1 MRDVEVTVSS
11 GELQMKALV
20 RPNIASASANR
31 LFRYCFSGVL
41 LVFAV
46 CLIVAIKV
54 LTLFSGLHVPF
65 ILILSVFTGSGKII
79 LVG

>member
-1 MRDVEVTVSS
+1 MHDVEVTVSS
-11 GELQMKALV
+11 GELQTKALV

-31 LFRYCFSGVL
+31 LFRCCFTGVL

-46 CLIVAIKV
+46 CLIVAVKV
-54 LTLFSGLHVPF
+54 LTFFPELHVSF
-65 ILILSVFTGSGKII
+65 VLILSVFTGSGKII

>member
-1 MRDVEVTVSS
+1 MNQNFLFYKPRINFFGCWSISAMRDVEVTVSS
-11 GELQMKALV
+11 GELQTKALV

-54 LTLFSGLHVPF
+54 LPYFLD
-65 ILILSVFTGSGKII
+65 
-79 LVG
+79 